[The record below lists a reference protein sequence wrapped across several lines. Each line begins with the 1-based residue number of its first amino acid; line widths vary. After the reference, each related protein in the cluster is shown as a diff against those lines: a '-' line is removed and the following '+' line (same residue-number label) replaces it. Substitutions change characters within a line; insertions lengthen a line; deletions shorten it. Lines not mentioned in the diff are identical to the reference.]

1 MEGTPEVVGYLGGV
15 GGGSCLKV
23 DMKVK
28 LNCRILNYDNFLNTP
43 QVAIYHKNVR

>member
-23 DMKVK
+23 DVKVK
-28 LNCRILNYDNFLNTP
+28 LNCRILNLNTP